1 MSAIRITDL
10 AEQLNVSVNRLMTLK
25 TTKLEVTDYKGV
37 GKNTWFN
44 EAGIAKIR
52 LAIDIPL
59 AVPNQFIGMV
69 LSYAKNPN
77 WVWCEIVG
85 MEGKKPVAIPRRLR
99 GKLLNKRIPIH
110 AITDA
115 TGTTYRHTI
124 LTGYNQ

>member
-10 AEQLNVSVNRLMTLK
+10 AKELNVSVNELMTLK
-25 TTKLEVTDYKGV
+25 TTKLDATDYKGV
-37 GKNTWFN
+37 GKNTWFS

-69 LSYAKNPN
+69 LSNAKNPN
-77 WVWCEIVG
+77 WVYCEIVG
-85 MEGKKPVAIPRRLR
+85 IGGKKPVAIPRRLR

-115 TGTTYRHTI
+115 TGTTYRHAL

>member
-10 AEQLNVSVNRLMTLK
+10 AKTLNVSVNKLMTLK
-25 TTKLEVTDYKGV
+25 TTKLDVSDYKGV

-59 AVPNQFIGMV
+59 AVPNQFLGTV
-69 LSYAKNPN
+69 LHHAKNPN
-77 WVWCEIVG
+77 WVWCEIHG

-99 GKLLNKRIPIH
+99 GKLLGKRIPIH

-115 TGTTYRHTI
+115 NGTTYRHAL
-124 LTGYNQ
+124 LTGYN